1 MDTFNNMKDEKKN
14 EVEKLV
20 YDVDDFLFNLYKLAP
35 FTVIN
40 AIIMARLVMHSKS
53 AGEGEELK
61 KFLEH
66 VISGEFEKKGTLQ

>member
-1 MDTFNNMKDEKKN
+1 MEDEKKN

-35 FTVIN
+35 LTVIN

-61 KFLEH
+61 KFLEE
-66 VISGEFEKKGTLQ
+66 VISGEFEKRGTLQ

>member
-20 YDVDDFLFNLYKLAP
+20 YDVDDFLFNLYKMAP
-35 FTVIN
+35 LTVIN

>member
-1 MDTFNNMKDEKKN
+1 MEDEKKN

-20 YDVDDFLFNLYKLAP
+20 YDVDNFLYNLYKVAP
-35 FTVIN
+35 LTVIN

-66 VISGEFEKKGTLQ
+66 VISGEFEKRGTLQ